1 MLSEIINN
9 YLPVD
14 RINLRGDDFYN
25 KKTNAI
31 KKELSLVNNKH
42 GWQDRKTCPV
52 CLCNDYKIEFA
63 SFGIDIVACHKCTL
77 RYTAK
82 VPVDP
87 NDVYEDLV
95 YFDITQDSCV
105 DFHEYRKK
113 RLGKERV
120 QLIINQIGN
129 IRGKKLLDIGSGS
142 GYFLECA
149 IEAGAECTGIEA
161 GGHLRE
167 WSQKRLGVSIMK
179 DDIDEMP
186 SNMLFDIITMFDVI
200 EHVLD
205 PVALMKS
212 VCQHLTLSGIV
223 VVFTPNFDSVG
234 IKYMKEKSN
243 LIFPTG
249 HLTYFTNK
257 SMNCLLGKVGLKL
270 AYFETCG
277 MDIADI
283 LGYLEADK
291 EQNKDIIS
299 FLTNMENDLQA
310 VTNKAEAANHMRIIA
325 SRVE

>member
-1 MLSEIINN
+1 MLSGIINN

-31 KKELSLVNNKH
+31 KKELLLVDNNH

-52 CLCNDYKIEFA
+52 CLSNDYKIEFA
-63 SFGIDIVACHKCTL
+63 SFGIDIVACQKCTL

-82 VPVDP
+82 VPIDP
-87 NDVYEDLV
+87 NDVYDDLV
-95 YFDITQDSCV
+95 YFDNTQNSCV

-113 RLGKERV
+113 RFGKDRI
-120 QLIINQIGN
+120 QLIINQLGN
-129 IRGKKLLDIGSGS
+129 IKGKKLLDIGSGS

-161 GGHLRE
+161 GVHLRE

-223 VVFTPNFDSVG
+223 VVFTPNFDSIG

>member
-14 RINLRGDDFYN
+14 RIKLRGDDFYK

-31 KKELSLVNNKH
+31 KKELSLINQKH
-42 GWQDRKTCPV
+42 GWLDRKTCPV

-63 SFGIDIVACHKCTL
+63 SIGIDIVACQKCTL

-87 NDVYEDLV
+87 NDVYDDLV

-105 DFHEYRKK
+105 DFHEYRKE
-113 RLGKERV
+113 RFGKNRV
-120 QLIINQIGN
+120 QLIINQIGD
-129 IRGKKLLDIGSGS
+129 ISGKKVLDIGSGS

-149 IEAGAECTGIEA
+149 IEAGAECMGIEA
-161 GGHLRE
+161 GEHLRE
-167 WSQKRLGVSIMK
+167 WSQKRL
-179 DDIDEMP
+179 DIPVLNTKIEDMP
-186 SNMLFDIITMFDVI
+186 ADKLFDVITMFDVI
-200 EHVLD
+200 EHIVD

-212 VCQHLTLSGIV
+212 ICQHLTLSGIV
-223 VVFTPNFDSVG
+223 VVFTPNFDSIG

-243 LIFPTG
+243 LITPAG

-257 SMNCLLGKVGLKL
+257 SMNYLLNEVGLKL
-270 AYFETCG
+270 AHFETCG
-277 MDIADI
+277 MDMADI

-291 EQNKDIIS
+291 EQNKNIIS
-299 FLTNMENDLQA
+299 FLTNMEIDLQA
-310 VTNKAEAANHMRIIA
+310 VIDKAEAANHMRFIA
-325 SRVE
+325 RKE

>member
-14 RINLRGDDFYN
+14 RTNLRGDDFYN

-52 CLCNDYKIEFA
+52 CLSNDYKVEFA
-63 SFGIDIVACHKCTL
+63 SFGIDIIACQKCTL

-82 VPVDP
+82 VPFDP
-87 NDVYEDLV
+87 NDVYNDMA
-95 YFDITQDSCV
+95 YFNIIQNSCV

-113 RLGKERV
+113 RFGKDRV
-120 QLIINQIGN
+120 QLIINQLGN

-223 VVFTPNFDSVG
+223 VVFTPNFDSIG

-257 SMNCLLGKVGLKL
+257 SMNCLLEKVDLKL

-283 LGYLEADK
+283 LCYLEAAK
-291 EQNKDIIS
+291 EKNNDIIS
-299 FLTNMENDLQA
+299 FLTNVEDDLQA
-310 VTNKAEAANHMRIIA
+310 VLNKAEAANHMRLIA
-325 SRVE
+325 RKK

>member
-1 MLSEIINN
+1 MS
-9 YLPVD
+9 
-14 RINLRGDDFYN
+14 
-25 KKTNAI
+25 
-31 KKELSLVNNKH
+31 
-42 GWQDRKTCPV
+42 
-52 CLCNDYKIEFA
+52 NDYKVEFA
-63 SFGIDIVACHKCTL
+63 SFGIDIIACKRCTL
-77 RYTAK
+77 RYAAK
-82 VPVDP
+82 VPIDP

-95 YFDITQDSCV
+95 YFDIIQDSYV
-105 DFHEYRKK
+105 AFHEYRKQ
-113 RLGKERV
+113 RLGKDRV
-120 QLIINQIGN
+120 KLIINQLGN

-149 IEAGAECTGIEA
+149 IEAGAECIGIEA

-186 SNMLFDIITMFDVI
+186 SNMLFDIITMFDVV

-223 VVFTPNFDSVG
+223 VVFTPNFDSIG

-257 SMNCLLGKVGLKL
+257 SMNCLLEKVGLKL

-277 MDIADI
+277 MDMADI
-283 LGYLEADK
+283 LGYLETDK

-299 FLTNMENDLQA
+299 FLANIEDDLQA
-310 VTNKAEAANHMRIIA
+310 VINKAEAANHMRFIA
-325 SRVE
+325 GKK